1 MEGAERNV
9 IHRYGPARRI
19 REPHFRGTFRHGPT
33 QPDTPQATHTPKVP
47 MSHTITFLCPDASH
61 RLPDVLDCA
70 RVSGVRAS
78 ECVERQPCWGFCSVQ
93 GRLN

>member
-33 QPDTPQATHTPKVP
+33 QPDTPQATHNPKVVGSNP
-47 MSHTITFLCPDASH
+47 ACPTIVMCQDIGK
-61 RLPDVLDCA
+61 V
-70 RVSGVRAS
+70 
-78 ECVERQPCWGFCSVQ
+78 
-93 GRLN
+93 